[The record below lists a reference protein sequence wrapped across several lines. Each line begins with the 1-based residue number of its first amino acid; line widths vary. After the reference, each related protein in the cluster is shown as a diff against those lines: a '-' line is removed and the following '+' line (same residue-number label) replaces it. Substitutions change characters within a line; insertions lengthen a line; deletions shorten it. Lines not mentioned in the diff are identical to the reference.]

1 MAHWV
6 PRQYNLIARLLGNG
20 LSVLF
25 WTFENSVTIV
35 TAPLLANRCLAERLG
50 LWKDSSAVKGELGS
64 LHLSLC
70 FMKVALYE
78 HIGRE
83 KLADPKMGVEQ
94 GGDILLIVL
103 G

>member
-1 MAHWV
+1 M
-6 PRQYNLIARLLGNG
+6 
-20 LSVLF
+20 
-25 WTFENSVTIV
+25 
-35 TAPLLANRCLAERLG
+35 
-50 LWKDSSAVKGELGS
+50 KGELGS